1 MEKQSQI
8 KKNLGLASS
17 LSTGSKSLGVSG
29 GLMGSSGSVKPKITP
44 LQIDDLTEIMDSLSI
59 ESDEELKKAID
70 NGTSTPSTS
79 LMILESVFLSCKVK
93 KFNKFDW
100 KQERTLVITEKS
112 IYSFKGK
119 STIQSS

>member
-1 MEKQSQI
+1 
-8 KKNLGLASS
+8 
-17 LSTGSKSLGVSG
+17 
-29 GLMGSSGSVKPKITP
+29 MGSSGSVKPKITP

-59 ESDEELKKAID
+59 ESDEELKKAIE
-70 NGTSTPSTS
+70 NGNSTPSTN
-79 LMILESVFLSCKVK
+79 LIILESVFLSCKVK

-119 STIQSS
+119 STIQAS